1 MDDIHDLTA
10 LYVVDALDDLER
22 RRYEDHLSECSECR
36 AELRMLDA
44 GFDRFVSGVEM
55 PVPPSVKAGVM
66 AAVEEQPRSVR
77 RFGGLASGIVA
88 AAAAVSVVIAVAIGG
103 EPDVIEQ
110 VYAADDVVVLEVAA
124 SPFDNTEV
132 VYSREVGRVLFVTDG
147 LPDPGEDRTY
157 QLWLIDED
165 GPRSAGVFDAEGGT
179 VTVVLEGTAEPGAT
193 VGLTVEPDGGSTQP
207 TGEVL
212 VAQPLA

>member
-1 MDDIHDLTA
+1 MTSTI
-10 LYVVDALDDLER
+10 
-22 RRYEDHLSECSECR
+22 S
-36 AELRMLDA
+36 
-44 GFDRFVSGVEM
+44 
-55 PVPPSVKAGVM
+55 PPSTWSTRSTTSNAGATRTTCPSVPNVEQNSRCSTLKEGVM

-165 GPRSAGVFDAEGGT
+165 GPRSAGVFDADSGT